1 MLPPEIP
8 APVVDRFWRGVVS
21 ENGRCHDHAII
32 PGGCV
37 DVVYKQAGSRVRC
50 LVFGTTTRMRF
61 FRINPDATYV
71 GTRFRPG
78 MARHLLGDFP
88 EELRDRHLEVQGS
101 LGLTSDQ
108 VADAPTFSAHGAL
121 PARTIIGALRRR
133 EVVPTSLDQ
142 AIGHVQHNRDPWRVE
157 SLAAMCGVST
167 RQLEKTTVGLPP
179 KLLMRILR
187 AQAAITAMQRGPFG
201 LLVDLAAA
209 LGYSDQ
215 AHMNRDVRVLTGTTP
230 SHYRIAL
237 V

>member
-1 MLPPEIP
+1 
-8 APVVDRFWRGVVS
+8 
-21 ENGRCHDHAII
+21 
-32 PGGCV
+32 
-37 DVVYKQAGSRVRC
+37 
-50 LVFGTTTRMRF
+50 MRF

-88 EELRDRHLEVQGS
+88 EELRDRHLEVQGF
-101 LGLTSDQ
+101 LGLTPEQ
-108 VADAPTFSAHGAL
+108 IAEAPTFSAQGGL
-121 PARTIIGALRRR
+121 LGRTIIGALRRR

-142 AIGHVQHNRDPWRVE
+142 AIGHVQHNRDLWRVE
-157 SLAAMCGVST
+157 SLAAMCGIST
-167 RQLEKTTVGLPP
+167 RQLERTVKATVGLPP

-201 LLVDLAAA
+201 LLVDLAAT

-215 AHMNRDVRVLTGTTP
+215 AHMNRDVQVLTGTTP

-237 V
+237 AQKT